1 MPSRSIT
8 LHSRRTLRTMTC
20 VLEALMEMTTSLNF
34 CFTHTRRNSMQLST
48 MPSGVS
54 P

>member
-8 LHSRRTLRTMTC
+8 SQSRRTERTITC
-20 VLEALMEMTTSLNF
+20 VFDALMDTTTSGKF
-34 CFTHTRRNSMQLST
+34 SFTQTRRNSMQLST
-48 MPSGVS
+48 IPSGVS

>member
-1 MPSRSIT
+1 MPSRSMASA
-8 LHSRRTLRTMTC
+8 SRRTLRTITA
-20 VLEALMEMTTSLNF
+20 VLLALTETTTSVNPSL
-34 CFTHTRRNSMQLST
+34 TQTRRNSMQLST